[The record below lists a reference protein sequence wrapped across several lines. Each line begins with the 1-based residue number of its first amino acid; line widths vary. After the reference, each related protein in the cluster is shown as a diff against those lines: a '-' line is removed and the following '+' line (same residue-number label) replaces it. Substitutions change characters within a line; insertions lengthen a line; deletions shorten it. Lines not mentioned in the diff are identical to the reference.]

1 MNIDH
6 ILEKAREL
14 LAKTASGPQ
23 LDTPEALAQSVLQA
37 IIEGPDGWS
46 VNVERLKRLLG
57 DRAVTDP
64 TKAFG
69 LVWPGRAEAM
79 EAHRVPTYTSLR
91 PVEARSVNFE
101 TTENLY
107 IEGDNLRALK
117 LLLPK
122 YHDRVKVIYIDPPY
136 NTGKDF
142 IYPDDFRDFSLKT
155 NAVKSADKLEANQ
168 ETSSFYH
175 SKWLSMMW
183 PRLELAK
190 AFLAEDGVIFISI
203 DDHEAANLRLLC
215 DGIFGA
221 ENFLAQVVW
230 VRAYAPIGLKKHFSA
245 SHDYVLVYAKNIKDA
260 ICNGIPRT
268 AEANARYKNLDNDP
282 RGNWKSDNLLVGEPN
297 TRNIYPITTP
307 SGRVVYPPSGSS
319 WRISQEVL
327 AEKIKDNRIWFGI
340 DGNNVPSLKRF
351 LSEVKGGIT
360 PMTVWQ
366 KSQKKSKN
374 IEENEDLAEA
384 EEDMEYSQDATN
396 ALVKLFKG
404 KSYFDYPKPVSLI
417 KRCIAL
423 YGGKDDIIMDIFS
436 GSATTAHAV
445 MEMNAQDGGVRK
457 YIMVQVQEPTPEDSE
472 AAMDGLKNIC
482 EIAQL
487 RIKLAAEDILEK
499 YPNAKGKLDVG
510 FRVLEVAEPLANA
523 VCEKSAAE
531 WAEADASIFEA
542 EPLNPNV
549 TAKDLLFNAL
559 MQSEA
564 PLTATLRQETIGG
577 LEVWCAYEGALL
589 RLVAYVQDVANTFPV
604 EQAKWLVFVEALAKR
619 TPLPEHLFIPQAC
632 FSEGSACQINV
643 RNALE
648 PTGIKFLTL

>member
-1 MNIDH
+1 MNTDH
-6 ILEKAREL
+6 LLEKAREL
-14 LAKTASGPQ
+14 LAKTVSGPQ

-37 IIEGPDGWS
+37 ITEGPAGWS
-46 VNVERLKRLLG
+46 VDVERLKHLLG
-57 DRAVTDP
+57 DRVVTDP
-64 TKAFG
+64 KEGYG
-69 LVWPGRAEAM
+69 LMWPGRAEAM
-79 EAHRVPTYTSLR
+79 KAYREPTYTSLR
-91 PVEARSVNFE
+91 PVEARSEKFE

-155 NAVKSADKLEANQ
+155 NAVKSADKLEANL

-190 AFLAEDGVIFISI
+190 AFLSEDGVIFISI

-230 VRAYAPIGLKKHFSA
+230 ERAYAPIALKKHFSV
-245 SHDYVLVYAKNIKDA
+245 SHDYILVYAKNMA
-260 ICNGIPRT
+260 NAVCNGIPRT
-268 AEANARYKNLDNDP
+268 AEANERYKNLDNDP
-282 RGNWKSDNLLVGEPN
+282 RGPWMSDNLSVGPAIES
-297 TRNIYPITTP
+297 NIYPITTP
-307 SGRVVYPPSGSS
+307 SGRVVCPPSGYS
-319 WRISQEVL
+319 WRVSKEEFTRRVQ
-327 AEKIKDNRIWFGI
+327 DNRIWFGA
-340 DGNNVPSLKRF
+340 DGDGVPRVKRF
-351 LSEVKGGIT
+351 LSEVKVGIT
-360 PMTVWQ
+360 PMTVWR
-366 KSQKKSKN
+366 KKKN
-374 IEENEDLAEA
+374 EKTDDDEEASEV
-384 EEDMEYSQDATN
+384 EDMEYSQDATK
-396 ALVKLFKG
+396 ALKKLFGG
-404 KSYFDYPKPVSLI
+404 KAYFDYPKPVSLI

-423 YGGKDDIIMDIFS
+423 YGGKDDIIIDFFS

-445 MEMNAQDGGVRK
+445 MEMNAQDGGTRK
-457 YIMVQVQEPTPEDSE
+457 YIMVQLQEPTPEDSE
-472 AAMDGLKNIC
+472 AAKDGLKNIC

-487 RIKLAAEDILEK
+487 RIKLAAEAILEK

-604 EQAKWLVFVEALAKR
+604 EQAKWLAFVEALAKR

>member
-6 ILEKAREL
+6 IIEKAREL
-14 LAKTASGPQ
+14 LTKTASGPQ

-64 TKAFG
+64 TKDFG
-69 LVWPGRAEAM
+69 LVWSGRAEAM

-155 NAVKSADKLEANQ
+155 NTVKSADKLEANL

-183 PRLELAK
+183 PRLKLAK
-190 AFLAEDGVIFISI
+190 EFLTEDGVIFISI

-230 VRAYAPIGLKKHFSA
+230 ERAYAPITLKKHFSP
-245 SHDYVLVYAKNIKDA
+245 SHDYIVAYAKNISSA
-260 ICNGIPRT
+260 TCNGIPRT
-268 AEANARYKNLDNDP
+268 TEADARYKNPDNDP
-282 RGNWKSDNLLVGEPN
+282 RGPWMSSDISVGPAVED
-297 TRNIYPITTP
+297 RVYPVSTP
-307 SGRVVYPPSGSS
+307 SGRVVWPASGRCWSMT
-319 WRISQEVL
+319 QEEMQNRM
-327 AEKIKDNRIWFGI
+327 ADNRIWFGA
-340 DGNNVPSLKRF
+340 DGDGVPRIKRF
-351 LSEVKGGIT
+351 LSEVKQGLT
-360 PMTVWQ
+360 PMTVWR
-366 KSQKKSKN
+366 KKKN
-374 IEENEDLAEA
+374 EKTDDDEEASEV
-384 EEDMEYSQDATN
+384 EDMEYSQDATK
-396 ALVKLFKG
+396 ALKKLFGG
-404 KSYFDYPKPVSLI
+404 KSYFDYPKPVPLI

-423 YGGKDDIIMDIFS
+423 YGGKDDIIMDFFS

-445 MEMNAQDGGVRK
+445 MEMNAQDGGARK
-457 YIMVQVQEPTPEDSE
+457 YIMVQLPEPTPEDSE
-472 AAMDGLKNIC
+472 AAKDGLKNIC

-487 RIKLAAEDILEK
+487 RIKLAAEAILEK
-499 YPNAKGKLDVG
+499 YPDAKDKLDVG

-531 WAEADASIFEA
+531 WAEADALLFDA

-549 TAKDLLFNAL
+549 TANDLLFNAL

-564 PLTATLRQETIGG
+564 PLTATLRQETIAG
-577 LEVWCAYEGALL
+577 LAVWCAYEGALL

-604 EQAKWLVFVEALAKR
+604 EQAKWLAFVEALAKR

-648 PTGIKFLTL
+648 PAGIKFLTL

>member
-203 DDHEAANLRLLC
+203 DDHEAVGACLCAN
-215 DGIFGA
+215 
-221 ENFLAQVVW
+221 W
-230 VRAYAPIGLKKHFSA
+230 V
-245 SHDYVLVYAKNIKDA
+245 
-260 ICNGIPRT
+260 
-268 AEANARYKNLDNDP
+268 
-282 RGNWKSDNLLVGEPN
+282 
-297 TRNIYPITTP
+297 
-307 SGRVVYPPSGSS
+307 
-319 WRISQEVL
+319 
-327 AEKIKDNRIWFGI
+327 
-340 DGNNVPSLKRF
+340 
-351 LSEVKGGIT
+351 
-360 PMTVWQ
+360 
-366 KSQKKSKN
+366 
-374 IEENEDLAEA
+374 EE
-384 EEDMEYSQDATN
+384 
-396 ALVKLFKG
+396 
-404 KSYFDYPKPVSLI
+404 
-417 KRCIAL
+417 
-423 YGGKDDIIMDIFS
+423 
-436 GSATTAHAV
+436 
-445 MEMNAQDGGVRK
+445 
-457 YIMVQVQEPTPEDSE
+457 
-472 AAMDGLKNIC
+472 
-482 EIAQL
+482 
-487 RIKLAAEDILEK
+487 
-499 YPNAKGKLDVG
+499 
-510 FRVLEVAEPLANA
+510 
-523 VCEKSAAE
+523 
-531 WAEADASIFEA
+531 
-542 EPLNPNV
+542 
-549 TAKDLLFNAL
+549 
-559 MQSEA
+559 
-564 PLTATLRQETIGG
+564 
-577 LEVWCAYEGALL
+577 ALL
-589 RLVAYVQDVANTFPV
+589 GFARLCARLCEEYQ
-604 EQAKWLVFVEALAKR
+604 R
-619 TPLPEHLFIPQAC
+619 RHL
-632 FSEGSACQINV
+632 
-643 RNALE
+643 
-648 PTGIKFLTL
+648 